1 MKAVAQPSSKKPRS
15 LAVGSQVDPGEV
27 LAKATTRAAA
37 LLGLRG
43 AALAR
48 VIGLSEPTVSRLLR
62 GERTLAPGSKEG
74 ELAALLV
81 RVYRSLDA
89 LVGNDDGKRA
99 AWLNSH
105 HHALGGVPRELL
117 QTVEGLVATLN
128 YLDGMR
134 ATA

>member
-1 MKAVAQPSSKKPRS
+1 MRAATAPHI
-15 LAVGSQVDPGEV
+15 DPGLV
-27 LAKATTRAAA
+27 LAKATTRSAE
-37 LLGLRG
+37 LLGLTG

-48 VIGLSEPTVSRLLR
+48 VIGVSEPTVSRILHGQR
-62 GERTLAPGSKEG
+62 PLAPSSKEG

-99 AWLNSH
+99 AWMNSH
-105 HHALGGVPRELL
+105 NQGLGGVPRELI
-117 QTVEGLVATLN
+117 QSAEGLVGTLS

>member
-1 MKAVAQPSSKKPRS
+1 MKASASMIRS
-15 LAVGSQVDPGEV
+15 PATSVDPGMV
-27 LAKATTRAAA
+27 LAKATARAAA
-37 LLGLRG
+37 LLGLSG

-48 VIGLSEPTVSRLLR
+48 IIGASEPTVSRVLR
-62 GERTLAPGSKEG
+62 GDRPLAPHSKEG

-89 LVGNDDGKRA
+89 LVGNDDGKRV
-99 AWLNSH
+99 AWMTSYNQG
-105 HHALGGVPRELL
+105 LGARPKDLIESV
-117 QTVEGLVATLN
+117 QGLVSVLS

>member
-1 MKAVAQPSSKKPRS
+1 MPATAPASRRALATKP
-15 LAVGSQVDPGEV
+15 APDPGAV
-27 LAKATTRAAA
+27 LAKATARAAA
-37 LLGLRG
+37 LLGLSG

-48 VIGLSEPTVSRLLR
+48 TIGASEPTVSRILR
-62 GERTLAPGSKEG
+62 GDRPLAPSSKEG

-89 LVGNDDGKRA
+89 LVGNDDRKRA
-99 AWLNSH
+99 AWMTTH
-105 HHALGGVPRELL
+105 HHALGGVPKELV
-117 QTVEGLVATLN
+117 QTVQGLVATLT